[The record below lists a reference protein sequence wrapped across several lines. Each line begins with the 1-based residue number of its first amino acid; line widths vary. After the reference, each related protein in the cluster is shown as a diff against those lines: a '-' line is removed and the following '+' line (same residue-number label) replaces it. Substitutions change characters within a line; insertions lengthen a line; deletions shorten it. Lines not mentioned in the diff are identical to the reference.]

1 MCDFLLSITS
11 SLSIFTCIYVELR
24 WRFRVSSEQ
33 ISSVSAH
40 GMFPC
45 LLFRCSVL
53 QTRFRVFNKYHM
65 FPYVSPSEAPPFF
78 FNPCDRTV
86 MFCFFRSYFNFF
98 ERPQQSLP
106 VLTSSGRFHSVAV
119 NDHVFLV
126 EDLQYRVTKIF
137 PEEGS
142 VRLQKINCRDRPFKR
157 SLKQIWLPPP
167 VTCEVSVT
175 ADLPTA
181 NCFCPEPMPPQILPD
196 ISDSAVQ
203 MDLPQRD
210 AMDEWVSLMT
220 DNLEQAVSEARKQL
234 EQSQQQLRSTQ
245 QAEAALQSQVAS
257 LTTEVEHLRSRLQD
271 LTATHNDLMNHS
283 MAQLETIGSLRS
295 QLTNKSSNAEPI
307 LRLLRQLLLT
317 LPTDFDDDLTPDD
330 TLYHFLCCAPDAD
343 TATLSGSANLLL
355 KCLHPDKSHSCHQF
369 NNRDF
374 YC

>member
-1 MCDFLLSITS
+1 
-11 SLSIFTCIYVELR
+11 
-24 WRFRVSSEQ
+24 
-33 ISSVSAH
+33 
-40 GMFPC
+40 
-45 LLFRCSVL
+45 
-53 QTRFRVFNKYHM
+53 
-65 FPYVSPSEAPPFF
+65 
-78 FNPCDRTV
+78 

-167 VTCEVSVT
+167 ATSEVSVT

-203 MDLPQRD
+203 VDLPQRD

-220 DNLEQAVSEARKQL
+220 DYSSVDNLEQAVSEARKQL

-330 TLYHFLCCAPDAD
+330 TLYHFLCCAPNAD

-355 KCLHPDKSHSCHQF
+355 KCLHPDKSPTPEDPLVQSAGRLVTLITLIKRTLTTPALRQVYNHCGLEGLRRLLKGTLRCPRCTPSAPNGFPAPQGRLEYPQLELLL
-369 NNRDF
+369 N
-374 YC
+374 YGT